1 MTKLLLKLF
10 VKDYA
15 KVDDPKVREDY
26 GLLGSFYG
34 LITNF
39 LLFLGKI
46 IIGIMLGLF
55 SIVTDSMNNLSDFGN
70 NFISIVGVRASN
82 KKADKEH
89 PYGHQRMEY
98 VLSLIIACI
107 IIGLAMVMMYQ
118 GIMDVISFFKSVYET
133 GKPPIEQMDTIMFVV
148 SLSVLALAI
157 LAKLSQA
164 FLYFSL
170 GKRID
175 SMPLKALGKDARND
189 VITTVFVIIGMLIT
203 YFSTYNLDC
212 FFTLVVAVFVCL
224 SGIGIMKEA
233 VSALIGEEPDSKTVE
248 KLIELLKS
256 HSGVLGMHDL
266 MLHSYGKIIYG
277 VIHVEV
283 DDKVDINVSHEL
295 VDEMENEA
303 WKQLGIH
310 LTIHMDPIKVGDPV
324 YDEVRNVILIALNEY
339 SDKKIL
345 MHDLHISRKEGR
357 KDSIEFDLVLP
368 DELDDWVNKEKLTK
382 QIRELISKSYP
393 NPFDLKIVFDNR
405 VQDFLYGAGYEEK

>member
-10 VKDYA
+10 VKDYM
-15 KVDDPKVREDY
+15 KVDDPKVRENY

-46 IIGIMLGLF
+46 VIGSMLGLF

-70 NFISIVGVRASN
+70 NVISILGVRASN

-98 VLSLIIACI
+98 ILSLIIACI

-118 GIMDVISFFKSVYET
+118 GIMDAISFFKSVYQT
-133 GKPPIEQMDTIMFVV
+133 GKPPIEDLDTTMFIV
-148 SLSVLALAI
+148 SLAI
-157 LAKLSQA
+157 LLLAILTKLSQA

-189 VITTVFVIIGMLIT
+189 VITTIFVIIGLLIT

-212 FFTLVVAVFVCL
+212 FFTLVVAVFVTL
-224 SGIGIMKEA
+224 SGVGIMKEA
-233 VSALIGEEPDSKTVE
+233 VSALIGQEPDGKTVE
-248 KLIELLKS
+248 KLIELLNS
-256 HSGVLGMHDL
+256 HPGVLGMHDL
-266 MLHSYGKIIYG
+266 MLHSYGKTIYG

-283 DDKVDINVSHEL
+283 DDKVDINLSHAL
-295 VDEMENEA
+295 IDEMENEA
-303 WKQLGIH
+303 WNTLGIH
-310 LTIHMDPIKVGDPV
+310 LTIHMDPIKVGDPI
-324 YDEVRNVILIALNEY
+324 YDDVRNVILIVLKEF
-339 SDKKIL
+339 SEKKIL
-345 MHDLHISRKEGR
+345 MHDLHINRREDG
-357 KDSIEFDLVLP
+357 KDFIEFDLVLP
-368 DELDDWVNKEKLTK
+368 DELDDWVSKEKLTK
-382 QIRELISKSYP
+382 QIREMISKSYS
-393 NPFDLKIVFDNR
+393 NPFELKITFDNR

>member
-10 VKDYA
+10 VKDYM
-15 KVDDPKVREDY
+15 KVDDPKVRENY

-39 LLFLGKI
+39 LLFLGKNV
-46 IIGIMLGLF
+46 IGSMLGLF

-70 NFISIVGVRASN
+70 NVISILGVRASN

-98 VLSLIIACI
+98 ILSLIIACI

-118 GIMDVISFFKSVYET
+118 GIMDAISFFKSVYQT
-133 GKPPIEQMDTIMFVV
+133 GKPPIEELDTTMFIV
-148 SLSVLALAI
+148 SLAI
-157 LAKLSQA
+157 LLLAILTKLSQA

-189 VITTVFVIIGMLIT
+189 VITTIFVIIGLLIT
-203 YFSTYNLDC
+203 YFSTYNFDC
-212 FFTLVVAVFVCL
+212 FFTLVVAVFVTL
-224 SGIGIMKEA
+224 SGVGIMKEA
-233 VSALIGEEPDSKTVE
+233 VSALIGQEPDGKTVE
-248 KLIELLKS
+248 KLIELLNS
-256 HSGVLGMHDL
+256 HPGVLGMHDL

-283 DDKVDINVSHEL
+283 DDKVDINLSHAL
-295 VDEMENEA
+295 IDEMENEA
-303 WKQLGIH
+303 WNTLGIH
-310 LTIHMDPIKVGDPV
+310 LTIHMDPIKVGDPI
-324 YDEVRNVILIALNEY
+324 YDDVRNVILIVLKEF
-339 SDKKIL
+339 SEKKIL
-345 MHDLHISRKEGR
+345 MHDLHINRREDG
-357 KDSIEFDLVLP
+357 KDFIEFDLVLP
-368 DELDDWVNKEKLTK
+368 DELDDWVSKEKLTK
-382 QIRELISKSYP
+382 QIREMISKSYS
-393 NPFDLKIVFDNR
+393 NPFELKITFDNR

>member
-10 VKDYA
+10 VKDYT
-15 KVDDPKVREDY
+15 KVDDPKVRENY

-46 IIGIMLGLF
+46 IIGSMLGLF

-98 VLSLIIACI
+98 ILSLIIACI

-118 GIMDVISFFKSVYET
+118 GIMDTISFFKSVCQT
-133 GKPPIEQMDTIMFVV
+133 GRPPIEELDTTMFIV
-148 SLSVLALAI
+148 SLAILLLAI

-189 VITTVFVIIGMLIT
+189 VITTIFVIIGLLIT

-212 FFTLVVAVFVCL
+212 FFTLVVAVFVTL
-224 SGIGIMKEA
+224 SGVGIMKEA
-233 VSALIGEEPDSKTVE
+233 ISALIGQEPDAKTVE

-256 HSGVLGMHDL
+256 HAGVLGMHDL

-283 DDKVDINVSHEL
+283 DDKVDINLSHEL
-295 VDEMENEA
+295 IDEMENEV
-303 WKQLGIH
+303 WNTLGIH
-310 LTIHMDPIKVGDPV
+310 LTIHMDPIKVGDLV
-324 YDEVRNVILIALNEY
+324 YDEVRNVILIALNEF
-339 SDKKIL
+339 SEKKIL
-345 MHDLHISRKEGR
+345 MHDLHINKKEGG

-368 DELDDWVNKEKLTK
+368 DELDDWVSKEKLTK
-382 QIRELISKSYP
+382 QIREMISKSYP
-393 NPFDLKIVFDNR
+393 HPFELKITFDNR
-405 VQDFLYGAGYEEK
+405 VQDFLYGVGYEEK